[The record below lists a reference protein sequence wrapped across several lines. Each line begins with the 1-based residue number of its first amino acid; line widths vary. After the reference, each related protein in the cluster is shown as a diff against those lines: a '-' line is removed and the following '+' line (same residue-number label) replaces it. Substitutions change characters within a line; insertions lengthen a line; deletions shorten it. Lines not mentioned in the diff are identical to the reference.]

1 MINIPPASDKTRLD
15 ELAQRDAHHTQGHVN
30 EFHRSLNEAA
40 IKGAETALR
49 SALLINGGAAVS
61 VLAFIGVLAA
71 QSRIKFDQ
79 LHAVAHSLA
88 LFAFGVVAAVVAMVL
103 ASLTNFFAAEIEG
116 SFVRLAQPPFIVPG
130 KRTRGFVYL
139 KMIIHV
145 AALLVGI
152 FSIAFFLWGVFDVK
166 NAITHLRDAMP
177 PQNP

>member
-40 IKGAETALR
+40 IKWAETALR

-79 LHAVAHSLA
+79 LHAVAHSLV